1 MKNVCLITC
10 THRALQKISPLAAIG
25 QSALLLALRLLYGG
39 QYIQTGRGKLM
50 HLDRTT
56 QFFADL
62 HIPAPGFH
70 AVLVGS
76 TEFFGGILLVLG
88 LGTRFATVPLTISM
102 IIAYLTAERAEAF
115 KSLDGFTSV
124 APYQFLLACLIL
136 MAFGPGKVALD
147 AWLAP
152 WFKKRLASQSIR

>member
-1 MKNVCLITC
+1 MKNICLITC
-10 THRALQKISPLAAIG
+10 TNRALQKLKLLTPVG

-39 QYIQTGRGKLM
+39 QYIQTGRGKLV

-56 QFFADL
+56 QFFMDL

-70 AVLVGS
+70 AVLVGC

-102 IIAYLTAERAEAF
+102 VVAYLTAERAEAF
-115 KSLDGFTSV
+115 KSLDNFTSA

-136 MAFGPGKVALD
+136 MAFGPGRASVD

-152 WFKKRLASQSIR
+152 WFKKRLAYESGQ